1 MTTFKYR
8 ARMSDGRMSAGLI
21 ETTSFEEAKQALEE
35 RNMEVLLL
43 EENKGFAAA
52 EERAI
57 PFLNHISAKDLVIV
71 TRTISTMVSA
81 SVPLADALKNISR
94 QSDNIRLKRVL
105 IDLAN
110 EVEGGARFSD
120 ALEKHTDIFSG
131 FFINMVRSGETT
143 GQLGDVLEYLAD
155 QQEKDYDLTSKIKG
169 AMIYPAFILGTMA
182 VMSFIMMTFVVP
194 KLVAVLS
201 TANIELPWTTRTLI
215 VVSGFMSSYWWLILL
230 MVIAIFIGYRV
241 WSITPAGKFS
251 IDRFKI
257 YVPGFGAMFRQVYAV
272 RFARSLSTLT
282 KGGVDMVNALE
293 IVSSVIGNE
302 LWKQAVHETIREV
315 NDGNSIVTAFQ
326 RYKFIPTL
334 MTQMMSVGE
343 ATGRTQEILARISS
357 FYSREI
363 DNQVANLT
371 KLIEPIVL
379 IILGLGVGVLV
390 SAILLPLY
398 SLSSG
403 TGV

>member
-1 MTTFKYR
+1 MPTYKYR
-8 ARMSDGRMSAGLI
+8 ARTSDGRMSAGLI
-21 ETTSFEEAKQALEE
+21 EAASPEEAKQALEE
-35 RNMEVLLL
+35 RNMEVLLF

-57 PFLNHISAKDLVIV
+57 SILNRVSPKDLVIV

-81 SVPLADALKNISR
+81 SMPLADALRNISH
-94 QSDNIRLKRVL
+94 QTENIRLKRIL

-110 EVEGGARFSD
+110 EVEGGSRFSD
-120 ALEKHTDIFSG
+120 ALEKHADVFSD

-143 GQLGDVLEYLAD
+143 GQLGEVLEYLAD

-169 AMIYPAFILGTMA
+169 AMIYPGFIIGTMGA
-182 VMSFIMMTFVVP
+182 MGFIMMTFVVP
-194 KLVAVLS
+194 KLVAVLEA
-201 TANIELPWTTRTLI
+201 ANVELPWTTRALI
-215 VVSGFMSSYWWLILL
+215 ATSGFFASYWWLLILGGIGL
-230 MVIAIFIGYRV
+230 YFGYRA
-241 WSITPAGKFS
+241 WSVTPAGKLTM
-251 IDRFKI
+251 DRIKI

-302 LWKQAVHETIREV
+302 LWKRAVHETIQEV

-334 MTQMMSVGE
+334 MVQMMSVGE
-343 ATGRTQEILARISS
+343 ATGRTQEILARVSA
-357 FYSREI
+357 FYTREI
-363 DNQVANLT
+363 DNQVANIT

>member
-1 MTTFKYR
+1 
-8 ARMSDGRMSAGLI
+8 MSDGRMSAGLI
-21 ETTSFEEAKQALEE
+21 ETVSIDEAKQALEE
-35 RNMEVLLL
+35 RSMEVLLI

-57 PFLNHISAKDLVIV
+57 SFLNRVSAKDLVIV

-81 SVPLADALKNISR
+81 SVPLSDALRNISR
-94 QSDNIRLKRVL
+94 QTENVRLQRVL
-105 IDLAN
+105 VDLAN
-110 EVEGGARFSD
+110 EVEGGSRFSD
-120 ALEKHTDIFSG
+120 ALEKHGDVFSG

-143 GQLGDVLEYLAD
+143 GQLGEVLEYLAD

-169 AMIYPAFILGTMA
+169 AMIYPAFIIGTMG
-182 VMSFIMMTFVVP
+182 VMGFIMMTFVVP
-194 KLVAVLS
+194 KLVAVLA
-201 TANIELPWTTRTLI
+201 TANVPLPWTTRALI
-215 VVSGFMSSYWWLILL
+215 AVSGFMASYWWLLILIG
-230 MVIAIFIGYRV
+230 IAVFIGYRV
-241 WSITPAGKFS
+241 WSVTPAGRLT
-251 IDRFKI
+251 IDRLKI
-257 YVPGFGAMFRQVYAV
+257 YVPGFGTMFRQVYAV

-302 LWKQAVHETIREV
+302 LWKKVVHETIQEV

-326 RYKFIPTL
+326 RYKFVPTL
-334 MTQMMSVGE
+334 MIQMMSVGE
-343 ATGRTQEILARISS
+343 ATGRTQEILARVSS